1 MLNMTKEIIHAQKC
15 SSTAPNILLP
25 ITLLYSF
32 STYSSHS
39 KVPAQLPVSTL
50 APYKQLYPSKLF
62 KKSAPAQNLHAS
74 LQLYFLYSTPPGL
87 PPAQRPGTSACQ
99 THRRQPAATSPPH
112 GLPSRK
118 ATQYHKE
125 AEKQSG
131 PHTN

>member
-1 MLNMTKEIIHAQKC
+1 MFLNCPKYITSHYPALLLLHLQQPLQGA
-15 SSTAPNILLP
+15 SPAPCVHPGALQAAIPQQAL
-25 ITLLYSF
+25 
-32 STYSSHS
+32 
-39 KVPAQLPVSTL
+39 QRVSTCSES
-50 APYKQLYPSKLF
+50 PRQ
-62 KKSAPAQNLHAS
+62 SAAILPLLH
-74 LQLYFLYSTPPGL
+74 PPGL